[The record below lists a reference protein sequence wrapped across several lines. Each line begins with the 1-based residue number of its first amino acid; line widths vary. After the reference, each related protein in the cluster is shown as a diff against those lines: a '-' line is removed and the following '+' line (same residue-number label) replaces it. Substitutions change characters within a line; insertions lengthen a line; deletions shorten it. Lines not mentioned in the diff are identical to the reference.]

1 MDFQRGVYH
10 QKCHDPDCKGMN
22 PQLRELPVDMLQSAI
37 KSGRALP
44 FEREEP
50 RCESDDEEF
59 WQRAASAAEK
69 LW

>member
-1 MDFQRGVYH
+1 
-10 QKCHDPDCKGMN
+10 MN